1 MDTPQQWVAESEAA
15 ELLAIKHST
24 IRTMRRDRRLEP
36 GVHWIYATGTPNGP
50 VTYNVTAIRES
61 LAQRTIAAV
70 QEKSSQRKAELERR
84 LGLIETY
91 GEEDHLKKEGE

>member
-36 GVHWIYATGTPNGP
+36 GVH
-50 VTYNVTAIRES
+50 
-61 LAQRTIAAV
+61 
-70 QEKSSQRKAELERR
+70 
-84 LGLIETY
+84 
-91 GEEDHLKKEGE
+91 